1 MIVDTQDQA
10 EATETTESTIDRK
23 ELLMQQ
29 FSEAE
34 APQESEPAKTE
45 QVEAEAK
52 EEPAEE
58 PIWTKPPSSWKR
70 EYHEPWQTIDPKLR
84 EYIWQRDE
92 ETRSGVEPL
101 ISKAKFAD
109 QIQQVIQPYENTIR
123 GLGIEPA
130 QAVQALMQ
138 ADHVLRSS
146 PPDQKRAYLAQLAQQ
161 YGITLDGSEYYP
173 PAGGPVDPMIYNLQN
188 ELNSVRGEIVGYKQQ
203 QEEAQNQTLLSEIN
217 SFAQKAEFFED
228 ARPTMIQLLQSG
240 VSATLEDAYEKAI
253 RLNDDL
259 FQKAQQSQQ
268 AEAEAERKAAANRA
282 AKAAK
287 AAAVSVKSSTPGAT
301 ATTKAQDRRAL
312 LLEQFNSM
320 SERF

>member
-1 MIVDTQDQA
+1 MIVDTQDQV
-10 EATETTESTIDRK
+10 EPTEDTVDRK

-29 FSEAE
+29 FEEAE
-34 APQESEPAKTE
+34 APQEAQP
-45 QVEAEAK
+45 VEV
-52 EEPAEE
+52 EEPEEAAEE
-58 PIWTKPPSSWKR
+58 PVWAKPPSSWKR
-70 EYHEPWQTIDPKLR
+70 EYHEPWQTVDPKLR

-92 ETRSGVEPL
+92 ETRNGVEPL
-101 ISKAKFAD
+101 RVKAQFAE
-109 QIQQVIQPYENTIR
+109 QMQQAIQPYENTIR
-123 GLGIEPA
+123 GLGIQPA

-138 ADHVLRSS
+138 ADHVLRTSA
-146 PPDQKRAYLAQLAQQ
+146 PEQKRAYLAQLAQQ

-217 SFAQKAEFFED
+217 SFADKAEYFED

-240 VSATLEDAYEKAI
+240 VATTLEDAYEKAI
-253 RLNDDL
+253 RLDDDL
-259 FQKAQQSQQ
+259 FQKSQQSRQ
-268 AEAEAERKAAANRA
+268 AEAETERKSAANRA

-287 AAAVSVKSSTPGAT
+287 AAAVSVRSSTPGAT
-301 ATTKAQDRRAL
+301 TSTKAQDRRAL

>member
-1 MIVDTQDQA
+1 VDTQDQV
-10 EATETTESTIDRK
+10 EPTEDTVDRK

-29 FSEAE
+29 FEEAE
-34 APQESEPAKTE
+34 APQEAQP
-45 QVEAEAK
+45 VEV
-52 EEPAEE
+52 EEPEEAAEE
-58 PIWTKPPSSWKR
+58 PVWAKPPSSWKR
-70 EYHEPWQTIDPKLR
+70 EYHEPWQTVDPKLR

-92 ETRSGVEPL
+92 ETRNGVEPL
-101 ISKAKFAD
+101 RVKAQFAE
-109 QIQQVIQPYENTIR
+109 QMQQAIQPYENTIR
-123 GLGIEPA
+123 GLGIQPA

-138 ADHVLRSS
+138 ADHVLRTSA
-146 PPDQKRAYLAQLAQQ
+146 PEQKRAYLAQLAQQ

-217 SFAQKAEFFED
+217 SFADKAEYFED

-240 VSATLEDAYEKAI
+240 VATTLEDAYEKAI
-253 RLNDDL
+253 RLDDDL
-259 FQKAQQSQQ
+259 FQKSQQSRQ
-268 AEAEAERKAAANRA
+268 AEAETERKSAANRA

-287 AAAVSVKSSTPGAT
+287 AAAVSVRSSTPGAT
-301 ATTKAQDRRAL
+301 TSTKAQDRRAL

>member
-1 MIVDTQDQA
+1 MIVDTQDQV
-10 EATETTESTIDRK
+10 EPTEDTVDRK

-29 FSEAE
+29 FDEVETPTQEAK
-34 APQESEPAKTE
+34 P
-45 QVEAEAK
+45 VEAEEP
-52 EEPAEE
+52 EEAAEE
-58 PIWTKPPSSWKR
+58 PVWAKPPSSWKR
-70 EYHEPWQTIDPKLR
+70 EYHEPWQTVDPKLR

-92 ETRSGVEPL
+92 QTRNGVEPL
-101 ISKAKFAD
+101 RAKAEFAE
-109 QIQQVIQPYENTIR
+109 QMQQAIQPYENTIR
-123 GLGIEPA
+123 GLGIQPA

-138 ADHVLRSS
+138 ADHVLRTSA
-146 PPDQKRAYLAQLAQQ
+146 PEQKRAYLAQLAQQ

-217 SFAQKAEFFED
+217 SFADKAEYFED
-228 ARPTMIQLLQSG
+228 ARPTMITLLQSG
-240 VSATLEDAYEKAI
+240 VATTLEDAYEKAI
-253 RLNDDL
+253 RLDDDL
-259 FQKAQQSQQ
+259 FQKSQQSRQ
-268 AEAEAERKAAANRA
+268 AEAETERKSAANRA

-287 AAAVSVKSSTPGAT
+287 AAAVSVRSSTPGAT
-301 ATTKAQDRRAL
+301 TLTKAQDRRAL

>member
-1 MIVDTQDQA
+1 MDTQDQA
-10 EATETTESTIDRK
+10 APTEDTVDRK

-29 FSEAE
+29 FEEAE
-34 APQESEPAKTE
+34 APQEAQP
-45 QVEAEAK
+45 VEAEEP
-52 EEPAEE
+52 EEAAEE
-58 PIWTKPPSSWKR
+58 PVWAKPPSSWKR
-70 EYHEPWQTIDPKLR
+70 EYHEPWQTVDPKLR

-92 ETRSGVEPL
+92 ETRNGVEPL
-101 ISKAKFAD
+101 RAKAQFAE
-109 QIQQVIQPYENTIR
+109 QMQQAIQPYENTIR
-123 GLGIEPA
+123 GLGIQPA

-138 ADHVLRSS
+138 ADHVLRTSA
-146 PPDQKRAYLAQLAQQ
+146 PEQKRAYLAQLAQQ

-217 SFAQKAEFFED
+217 SFADKAEYFED
-228 ARPTMIQLLQSG
+228 ARPTMITLLQSG
-240 VSATLEDAYEKAI
+240 VATTLEDAYEKAI

-259 FQKAQQSQQ
+259 FQKSQQSRQ
-268 AEAEAERKAAANRA
+268 AEAETERKSAANRA

-287 AAAVSVKSSTPGAT
+287 AAAVSVRSSTPGAT
-301 ATTKAQDRRAL
+301 TSAKAQDRRAL
-312 LLEQFNSM
+312 LLEQFSSM

>member
-1 MIVDTQDQA
+1 MIVDTQDQV
-10 EATETTESTIDRK
+10 EPTEDTVDRK

-29 FSEAE
+29 FDEVETPTQEAK
-34 APQESEPAKTE
+34 P
-45 QVEAEAK
+45 VEAEEP
-52 EEPAEE
+52 EEAAEE
-58 PIWTKPPSSWKR
+58 PVWAKPPSSWKR
-70 EYHEPWQTIDPKLR
+70 EYHEPWQTVDPKLR

-92 ETRSGVEPL
+92 QTRNGVEPL
-101 ISKAKFAD
+101 RAKAQFAE
-109 QIQQVIQPYENTIR
+109 QMQQAIQPYENTIR
-123 GLGIEPA
+123 GLGIQPA

-138 ADHVLRSS
+138 ADHVLRTSA
-146 PPDQKRAYLAQLAQQ
+146 PEQKRAYLAQLAQQ

-217 SFAQKAEFFED
+217 SFADKAEYFED
-228 ARPTMIQLLQSG
+228 ARPTMITLLQSG
-240 VSATLEDAYEKAI
+240 VATTLEDAYEKAI
-253 RLNDDL
+253 RLDDDL
-259 FQKAQQSQQ
+259 FQKSQQSRQ
-268 AEAEAERKAAANRA
+268 AEAETERKSAANRA

-287 AAAVSVKSSTPGAT
+287 AAAVSVRSSTPGAT
-301 ATTKAQDRRAL
+301 TLTKAQDRRAL

>member
-10 EATETTESTIDRK
+10 APTEDTVDRK

-29 FSEAE
+29 FEEAE
-34 APQESEPAKTE
+34 APQEAQP
-45 QVEAEAK
+45 VEAEEP
-52 EEPAEE
+52 EEAAEE
-58 PIWTKPPSSWKR
+58 PVWAKPPSSWKR
-70 EYHEPWQTIDPKLR
+70 EYHEPWQTVDPKLR

-92 ETRSGVEPL
+92 ETRNGVEPL
-101 ISKAKFAD
+101 RAKAQFAE
-109 QIQQVIQPYENTIR
+109 QMQQAIQPYENTIR
-123 GLGIEPA
+123 GLGIQPA

-138 ADHVLRSS
+138 ADHVLRTSA
-146 PPDQKRAYLAQLAQQ
+146 PEQKRAYLAQLAQQ

-217 SFAQKAEFFED
+217 SFADKAEYFED
-228 ARPTMIQLLQSG
+228 ARPTMITLLQSG
-240 VSATLEDAYEKAI
+240 VATTLEDAYEKAI

-259 FQKAQQSQQ
+259 FQKSQQSRQ
-268 AEAEAERKAAANRA
+268 AEAETERKSAANRA

-287 AAAVSVKSSTPGAT
+287 AAAVSVRSSTPGAT
-301 ATTKAQDRRAL
+301 TSTKAQDRRAL
-312 LLEQFNSM
+312 LLEQFSSM

>member
-1 MIVDTQDQA
+1 MIVDTQDQV
-10 EATETTESTIDRK
+10 EPTEDTVDRK

-29 FSEAE
+29 FDEVE
-34 APQESEPAKTE
+34 TPTQETKP
-45 QVEAEAK
+45 VEAEEP
-52 EEPAEE
+52 EEAAEE
-58 PIWTKPPSSWKR
+58 PVWAKPPSSWKR
-70 EYHEPWQTIDPKLR
+70 EYHEPWQTVDPKLR

-92 ETRSGVEPL
+92 ETRNGVEPL
-101 ISKAKFAD
+101 RVKAQFAE
-109 QIQQVIQPYENTIR
+109 QMQQAIQPYENTIR
-123 GLGIEPA
+123 GLGIQPA

-138 ADHVLRSS
+138 ADHVLRTSA
-146 PPDQKRAYLAQLAQQ
+146 PEQKRAYLAQLAQQ

-217 SFAQKAEFFED
+217 SFADKAEYFED
-228 ARPTMIQLLQSG
+228 ARPTMITLLQSG
-240 VSATLEDAYEKAI
+240 VATTLEDAYEKAI
-253 RLNDDL
+253 RLDDDL
-259 FQKAQQSQQ
+259 FQRSQQSRQ
-268 AEAEAERKAAANRA
+268 AEAETERKSAANRA

-287 AAAVSVKSSTPGAT
+287 AAAVSVRSSTPGAT
-301 ATTKAQDRRAL
+301 TSTKAQDRRAL

>member
-1 MIVDTQDQA
+1 VDTQDQV
-10 EATETTESTIDRK
+10 EPTEDTVDRK

-29 FSEAE
+29 FDEVE
-34 APQESEPAKTE
+34 TPTQETKP
-45 QVEAEAK
+45 VEAEEP
-52 EEPAEE
+52 EEAAEE
-58 PIWTKPPSSWKR
+58 PVWAKPPSSWKR
-70 EYHEPWQTIDPKLR
+70 EYHEPWQTVDPKLR

-92 ETRSGVEPL
+92 ETRNGVEPL
-101 ISKAKFAD
+101 RVKAQFAE
-109 QIQQVIQPYENTIR
+109 QMQQAIQPYENTIR
-123 GLGIEPA
+123 GLGIQPA

-138 ADHVLRSS
+138 ADHVLRTSA
-146 PPDQKRAYLAQLAQQ
+146 PEQKRAYLAQLAQQ

-217 SFAQKAEFFED
+217 SFADKAEYFED
-228 ARPTMIQLLQSG
+228 ARPTMITLLQSG
-240 VSATLEDAYEKAI
+240 VATTLEDAYEKAI
-253 RLNDDL
+253 RLDDDL
-259 FQKAQQSQQ
+259 FQRSQQSRQ
-268 AEAEAERKAAANRA
+268 AEAETERKSAANRA

-287 AAAVSVKSSTPGAT
+287 AAAVSVRSSTPGAT
-301 ATTKAQDRRAL
+301 TSTKAQDRRAL

>member
-10 EATETTESTIDRK
+10 APTEDTVDRK

-29 FSEAE
+29 FEEAE
-34 APQESEPAKTE
+34 APQEAQP
-45 QVEAEAK
+45 VEAEEP
-52 EEPAEE
+52 EEAAEE
-58 PIWTKPPSSWKR
+58 PVWAKPPSSWKR
-70 EYHEPWQTIDPKLR
+70 EYHEPWQTVDPKLR

-92 ETRSGVEPL
+92 ETRNGVEPL
-101 ISKAKFAD
+101 RAKAQFAE
-109 QIQQVIQPYENTIR
+109 QMQQAIQPYENTIR
-123 GLGIEPA
+123 GLGIQPA

-138 ADHVLRSS
+138 ADHVLRTSA
-146 PPDQKRAYLAQLAQQ
+146 PEQKRAYLAQLAQQ

-203 QEEAQNQTLLSEIN
+203 QEEAQNQMLLSEIN
-217 SFAQKAEFFED
+217 SFADKAEYFED
-228 ARPTMIQLLQSG
+228 ARPTMITLLQSG
-240 VSATLEDAYEKAI
+240 VATTLEDAYEKAI

-259 FQKAQQSQQ
+259 FQKSQQSRQ
-268 AEAEAERKAAANRA
+268 AEAETERKSAANRA

-287 AAAVSVKSSTPGAT
+287 AAAVSVRSSTPGAT
-301 ATTKAQDRRAL
+301 TSTKAQDRRAL
-312 LLEQFNSM
+312 LLEQFSSM

>member
-10 EATETTESTIDRK
+10 APAEDTVDRK

-29 FSEAE
+29 FEEAE
-34 APQESEPAKTE
+34 APQEAQP
-45 QVEAEAK
+45 VEV
-52 EEPAEE
+52 EEPEEAAEE
-58 PIWTKPPSSWKR
+58 PVWAKPPLSWKR
-70 EYHEPWQTIDPKLR
+70 EYHEPWQAVDPKLR

-92 ETRSGVEPL
+92 ETRNGVEPL
-101 ISKAKFAD
+101 KAKAQFAE
-109 QIQQVIQPYENTIR
+109 QMQQAIQPYENTIR
-123 GLGIEPA
+123 GLGIQPA

-138 ADHVLRSS
+138 ADHVLRTS
-146 PPDQKRAYLAQLAQQ
+146 PPEQKRAYLAQLAQQ

-217 SFAQKAEFFED
+217 SFADKAEYFED
-228 ARPTMIQLLQSG
+228 ARPTMITLLQSG
-240 VSATLEDAYEKAI
+240 VATTLEDAYEKAI

-259 FQKAQQSQQ
+259 FQKSQQSRQ
-268 AEAEAERKAAANRA
+268 AEAETKRKSAANRA

-287 AAAVSVKSSTPGAT
+287 AAAVSVRSSTPGAT
-301 ATTKAQDRRAL
+301 TSTKAQDRRAL
-312 LLEQFNSM
+312 LLEQFSSM

>member
-1 MIVDTQDQA
+1 MDTQDQA
-10 EATETTESTIDRK
+10 APTEDTVDRK

-29 FSEAE
+29 FEEAE
-34 APQESEPAKTE
+34 APQEAQPVEPGE
-45 QVEAEAK
+45 PEEA
-52 EEPAEE
+52 AEE
-58 PIWTKPPSSWKR
+58 PVWAKPPSSWKR
-70 EYHEPWQTIDPKLR
+70 EYHEPWQTVDPKLR

-92 ETRSGVEPL
+92 ETRNGVEPL
-101 ISKAKFAD
+101 RAKAQFAE
-109 QIQQVIQPYENTIR
+109 QMQQAIQPYENTIR
-123 GLGIEPA
+123 GLGIQPA

-138 ADHVLRSS
+138 ADHVLRTS
-146 PPDQKRAYLAQLAQQ
+146 PPEQKRAYLAQLAQQ

-217 SFAQKAEFFED
+217 SFADKAEYFED
-228 ARPTMIQLLQSG
+228 ARPTMITLLQSG
-240 VSATLEDAYEKAI
+240 VATTLEDAYEKAI

-259 FQKAQQSQQ
+259 FQKSQQSRQ
-268 AEAEAERKAAANRA
+268 AEAETERKSAANRA

-287 AAAVSVKSSTPGAT
+287 AAAVSVRSSTPGAT
-301 ATTKAQDRRAL
+301 TSTKAQDRRAL
-312 LLEQFNSM
+312 LLEQFSSM

>member
-1 MIVDTQDQA
+1 MIVDTQDQVEPA
-10 EATETTESTIDRK
+10 EDTVDRK

-29 FSEAE
+29 FDEVETPTQEA
-34 APQESEPAKTE
+34 QPAE
-45 QVEAEAK
+45 
-52 EEPAEE
+52 AEE
-58 PIWTKPPSSWKR
+58 PEEAAEEPVWAKPPSSWKR
-70 EYHEPWQTIDPKLR
+70 EYHEPWQTVDPKLR

-92 ETRSGVEPL
+92 ETRNGVEPL
-101 ISKAKFAD
+101 RAKAQFAE
-109 QIQQVIQPYENTIR
+109 QMQQAIQPYENTIR
-123 GLGIEPA
+123 GLGIQPA

-138 ADHVLRSS
+138 ADHVLRTSA
-146 PPDQKRAYLAQLAQQ
+146 PEQKRAYLAQLAQQ

-217 SFAQKAEFFED
+217 SFADKVKYFED
-228 ARPTMIQLLQSG
+228 ARPTMITLLQSG
-240 VSATLEDAYEKAI
+240 VATTLEDAYEKAI
-253 RLNDDL
+253 RLDDDL
-259 FQKAQQSQQ
+259 FQKSQQSRQ
-268 AEAEAERKAAANRA
+268 AEAETERKSAANRA

-287 AAAVSVKSSTPGAT
+287 AAAVSVRSSTPGAT
-301 ATTKAQDRRAL
+301 TSTKAQDRRAL

>member
-1 MIVDTQDQA
+1 MDTQDQV
-10 EATETTESTIDRK
+10 EPTEDTVDRK

-29 FSEAE
+29 FDEVE
-34 APQESEPAKTE
+34 TPTQETKP
-45 QVEAEAK
+45 VEAEEP
-52 EEPAEE
+52 EEAAEE
-58 PIWTKPPSSWKR
+58 PVWAKPPSSWKR
-70 EYHEPWQTIDPKLR
+70 EYHEPWQTVDPKLR

-92 ETRSGVEPL
+92 ETRNGVEPL
-101 ISKAKFAD
+101 RVKAQFAE
-109 QIQQVIQPYENTIR
+109 QMQQAIQPYENTIR
-123 GLGIEPA
+123 GLGIQPA

-138 ADHVLRSS
+138 ADHVLRTSA
-146 PPDQKRAYLAQLAQQ
+146 PEQKRAYLAQLAQQ

-217 SFAQKAEFFED
+217 SFADKAEYFED
-228 ARPTMIQLLQSG
+228 ARPTMITLLQSG
-240 VSATLEDAYEKAI
+240 VATTLEDAYEKAI
-253 RLNDDL
+253 RLDDDL
-259 FQKAQQSQQ
+259 FQRSQQSRQ
-268 AEAEAERKAAANRA
+268 AEAETERKSAANRA

-287 AAAVSVKSSTPGAT
+287 AAAVSVRSSTPGAT
-301 ATTKAQDRRAL
+301 TSTKAQDRRAL

>member
-1 MIVDTQDQA
+1 MIVDTQDQV
-10 EATETTESTIDRK
+10 EPTEDTVDRK

-29 FSEAE
+29 FSEVE
-34 APQESEPAKTE
+34 APPQDAQP
-45 QVEAEAK
+45 VEAVEPEEA
-52 EEPAEE
+52 AEE
-58 PIWTKPPSSWKR
+58 PVWAKPPSSWKR
-70 EYHEPWQTIDPKLR
+70 EYHEPWQTVDPKLR

-92 ETRSGVEPL
+92 ETRNGVEPL
-101 ISKAKFAD
+101 RVKAQFAE
-109 QIQQVIQPYENTIR
+109 QMQQAIQPYENTIR
-123 GLGIEPA
+123 GLGIQPA

-138 ADHVLRSS
+138 ADHVLRTSA
-146 PPDQKRAYLAQLAQQ
+146 PEQKRAYLAQLAQQ

-217 SFAQKAEFFED
+217 SFAGKAEYFED
-228 ARPTMIQLLQSG
+228 ARPTMITLLQSG
-240 VSATLEDAYEKAI
+240 VATTLEDAYEKAI
-253 RLNDDL
+253 RLDDDL
-259 FQKAQQSQQ
+259 FQKSQQSRQ
-268 AEAEAERKAAANRA
+268 AEAETERKSAANRA

-287 AAAVSVKSSTPGAT
+287 AAAVSVRSSTPGAT
-301 ATTKAQDRRAL
+301 TSTKAQDRRAL

>member
-1 MIVDTQDQA
+1 MDTQDQA
-10 EATETTESTIDRK
+10 APTEDTVDRK

-29 FSEAE
+29 FEEAE
-34 APQESEPAKTE
+34 APQEAQP
-45 QVEAEAK
+45 VEAEEP
-52 EEPAEE
+52 EEAAEE
-58 PIWTKPPSSWKR
+58 PVWAKPPSSWKR
-70 EYHEPWQTIDPKLR
+70 EYHEPWQTVDPKLR

-92 ETRSGVEPL
+92 ETRNGVEPL
-101 ISKAKFAD
+101 RAKAQFAE
-109 QIQQVIQPYENTIR
+109 QMQQAIQPYENTIR
-123 GLGIEPA
+123 GLGIQPA

-138 ADHVLRSS
+138 ADHVLRTSA
-146 PPDQKRAYLAQLAQQ
+146 PEQKRAYLAQLAQQ

-217 SFAQKAEFFED
+217 SFADKAEYFED
-228 ARPTMIQLLQSG
+228 ARPTMITLLQSG
-240 VSATLEDAYEKAI
+240 VATTLEDAYEKAI

-259 FQKAQQSQQ
+259 FQKSQQSRQ
-268 AEAEAERKAAANRA
+268 AEAETERKSAANRA

-287 AAAVSVKSSTPGAT
+287 AAAVSVRSSTPGAT
-301 ATTKAQDRRAL
+301 TSTKAQDRRAL
-312 LLEQFNSM
+312 LLEQFSSM

>member
-10 EATETTESTIDRK
+10 APTEDTVDRK

-29 FSEAE
+29 FEEAE
-34 APQESEPAKTE
+34 APQEAQP
-45 QVEAEAK
+45 VEAEEP
-52 EEPAEE
+52 EEAAEE
-58 PIWTKPPSSWKR
+58 PVWAKPPSSWKR
-70 EYHEPWQTIDPKLR
+70 EYHEPWQAVDPKLR

-92 ETRSGVEPL
+92 ETRNGVEPL
-101 ISKAKFAD
+101 RAKAQFAE
-109 QIQQVIQPYENTIR
+109 QMQQAIQPYENTIR
-123 GLGIEPA
+123 GLGIQPA

-138 ADHVLRSS
+138 ADHVLRTS
-146 PPDQKRAYLAQLAQQ
+146 PPEQKRAYLAQLAQQ

-217 SFAQKAEFFED
+217 SFADKAEYFED
-228 ARPTMIQLLQSG
+228 ARPTMITLLQSG
-240 VSATLEDAYEKAI
+240 VATTLEDAYEKAI

-259 FQKAQQSQQ
+259 FQKSQQSRQ
-268 AEAEAERKAAANRA
+268 AEAETERKSAANRA

-287 AAAVSVKSSTPGAT
+287 AAAVSVRSSTPGAT
-301 ATTKAQDRRAL
+301 TSTKAQDRRAL
-312 LLEQFNSM
+312 LLEQFSSM

>member
-10 EATETTESTIDRK
+10 APTEDTVDRK

-29 FSEAE
+29 FEEAE
-34 APQESEPAKTE
+34 APQEAQPVEPGE
-45 QVEAEAK
+45 PEEA
-52 EEPAEE
+52 AEE
-58 PIWTKPPSSWKR
+58 PVWAKPPSSWKR
-70 EYHEPWQTIDPKLR
+70 EYHEPWQTVDPKLR

-92 ETRSGVEPL
+92 ETRNGVEPL
-101 ISKAKFAD
+101 RAKAQFAE
-109 QIQQVIQPYENTIR
+109 QMQQAIQPYENTIR
-123 GLGIEPA
+123 GLGIQPA

-138 ADHVLRSS
+138 ADHVLRTS
-146 PPDQKRAYLAQLAQQ
+146 PPEQKRAYLAQLAQQ

-217 SFAQKAEFFED
+217 SFADKAEYFED
-228 ARPTMIQLLQSG
+228 ARPTMITLLQSG
-240 VSATLEDAYEKAI
+240 VATTLEDAYEKAI

-259 FQKAQQSQQ
+259 FQKSQQSRQ
-268 AEAEAERKAAANRA
+268 AEAETERKSAANRA

-287 AAAVSVKSSTPGAT
+287 AAAVSVRSSTPGAT
-301 ATTKAQDRRAL
+301 TSTKAQDRRAL

>member
-10 EATETTESTIDRK
+10 APTEDTVDRK

-29 FSEAE
+29 FEEAE
-34 APQESEPAKTE
+34 APQEAQP
-45 QVEAEAK
+45 VEAEEP
-52 EEPAEE
+52 EEAAEE
-58 PIWTKPPSSWKR
+58 PVWAKPPSSWKR
-70 EYHEPWQTIDPKLR
+70 EYHEPWQTVDPKLR

-92 ETRSGVEPL
+92 ETRNGVEPL
-101 ISKAKFAD
+101 RAKAQFAE
-109 QIQQVIQPYENTIR
+109 QMQQAIQPYENTIR
-123 GLGIEPA
+123 GLGIQPA

-138 ADHVLRSS
+138 ADHVLRTSA
-146 PPDQKRAYLAQLAQQ
+146 PEQKRAYLAQLAQQ

-217 SFAQKAEFFED
+217 SFADKAEYFED
-228 ARPTMIQLLQSG
+228 ARPTMITLLQSG
-240 VSATLEDAYEKAI
+240 VATTLEDAYEKAI

-259 FQKAQQSQQ
+259 FQKSQQSRQ
-268 AEAEAERKAAANRA
+268 AEAETERKSAANRA

-287 AAAVSVKSSTPGAT
+287 AAAVSVRSSTPGAT
-301 ATTKAQDRRAL
+301 TSAKAQDRRAL
-312 LLEQFNSM
+312 LLEQFSSM

>member
-10 EATETTESTIDRK
+10 APAEDTVDRK

-29 FSEAE
+29 FEEAE
-34 APQESEPAKTE
+34 APQEAQP
-45 QVEAEAK
+45 VEV
-52 EEPAEE
+52 EEPEEAAEE
-58 PIWTKPPSSWKR
+58 PVWAKPPLSWKR
-70 EYHEPWQTIDPKLR
+70 EYHEPWQAVDPKLR

-92 ETRSGVEPL
+92 ETRNGVEPL
-101 ISKAKFAD
+101 KAKAQFAE
-109 QIQQVIQPYENTIR
+109 QIQQAIQPYENTIR
-123 GLGIEPA
+123 GLGIQPA

-138 ADHVLRSS
+138 ADHVLRTS
-146 PPDQKRAYLAQLAQQ
+146 PPEQKRAYLAQLAQQ

-217 SFAQKAEFFED
+217 SFADKAEYFED
-228 ARPTMIQLLQSG
+228 ARPTMITLLQSG
-240 VSATLEDAYEKAI
+240 VATTLEDAYEKAI

-259 FQKAQQSQQ
+259 FQKSQQSRQ
-268 AEAEAERKAAANRA
+268 AEAETERKSAANRA

-287 AAAVSVKSSTPGAT
+287 AAAVSVRSSTPGAT
-301 ATTKAQDRRAL
+301 TSTEAQDRRAL
-312 LLEQFNSM
+312 LLVQFSSM

>member
-1 MIVDTQDQA
+1 MDTQDQV
-10 EATETTESTIDRK
+10 EPTEDTVDRK

-29 FSEAE
+29 FDEVETPTQEAK
-34 APQESEPAKTE
+34 P
-45 QVEAEAK
+45 VEAEEP
-52 EEPAEE
+52 EEAAEE
-58 PIWTKPPSSWKR
+58 PVWAKPPSSWKR
-70 EYHEPWQTIDPKLR
+70 EYHEPWQTVDPKLR

-92 ETRSGVEPL
+92 ETRNGVEPL
-101 ISKAKFAD
+101 RVKAQFAE
-109 QIQQVIQPYENTIR
+109 QMQQAIQPYENTIR
-123 GLGIEPA
+123 GLGIQPA

-138 ADHVLRSS
+138 ADHVLRTSA
-146 PPDQKRAYLAQLAQQ
+146 PEQKRAYLAQLAQQ

-217 SFAQKAEFFED
+217 SFADKAEYFED
-228 ARPTMIQLLQSG
+228 ARPTMITLLQSG
-240 VSATLEDAYEKAI
+240 VATTLEDAYEKAI
-253 RLNDDL
+253 RLDDDL
-259 FQKAQQSQQ
+259 FQRSQQSRQ
-268 AEAEAERKAAANRA
+268 AEAETERKSAANRA

-287 AAAVSVKSSTPGAT
+287 AAAVSVRSSTPGAT
-301 ATTKAQDRRAL
+301 TSTKAQDRRAL

>member
-10 EATETTESTIDRK
+10 APTEDTVDRK

-29 FSEAE
+29 FEEAE
-34 APQESEPAKTE
+34 APQEAQPVEPGE
-45 QVEAEAK
+45 PEEA
-52 EEPAEE
+52 AEE
-58 PIWTKPPSSWKR
+58 PVWAKPPSSWKR
-70 EYHEPWQTIDPKLR
+70 EYHEPWQAVDPKLR

-92 ETRSGVEPL
+92 ETRNGVEPL
-101 ISKAKFAD
+101 RAKAQFAE
-109 QIQQVIQPYENTIR
+109 QMQQAIQPYENTIR
-123 GLGIEPA
+123 GLGIQPA

-138 ADHVLRSS
+138 ADHVLRTS
-146 PPDQKRAYLAQLAQQ
+146 PPEQKRAYLAQLAQQ

-217 SFAQKAEFFED
+217 SFADKAEYFED
-228 ARPTMIQLLQSG
+228 ARPTMITLLQSG
-240 VSATLEDAYEKAI
+240 VATTLEDAYEKAI

-259 FQKAQQSQQ
+259 FQRSQQSRQ
-268 AEAEAERKAAANRA
+268 AEAETERKSAANRA

-287 AAAVSVKSSTPGAT
+287 AAAVSVRSSTPGAT
-301 ATTKAQDRRAL
+301 TSTKAQDRRAL
-312 LLEQFNSM
+312 LLEQFSSM